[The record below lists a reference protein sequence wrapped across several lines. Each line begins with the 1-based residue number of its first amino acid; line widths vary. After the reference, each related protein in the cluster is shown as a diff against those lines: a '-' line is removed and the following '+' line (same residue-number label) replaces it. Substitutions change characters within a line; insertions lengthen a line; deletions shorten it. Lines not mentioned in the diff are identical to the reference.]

1 MCVTKRSQRT
11 ERDKKIG
18 QGSAAAI
25 VCDLSTVIRL
35 PQRSGRHPR
44 RSHHDAC
51 SVYRDQLIEREP
63 GFCSRT
69 VLWLASHDDHDQSRR
84 LEVRSL
90 HFFAQISSSPPWTP
104 EAGEPPLALSKAVQ
118 LATEWAKKE
127 YKRFDGVQVRSINV
141 TAYGCPAPKD
151 RWYYTVHFAPIMD
164 TIPLLVP
171 GYFVAVLMD
180 GTIIGPT
187 TVK

>member
-1 MCVTKRSQRT
+1 MMHVLFIAISLLSASQVFAQEQSCGSQAMMTMTKA
-11 ERDKKIG
+11 D
-18 QGSAAAI
+18 GSKLGLFI
-25 VCDLSTVIRL
+25 
-35 PQRSGRHPR
+35 P
-44 RSHHDAC
+44 
-51 SVYRDQLIEREP
+51 
-63 GFCSRT
+63 
-69 VLWLASHDDHDQSRR
+69 
-84 LEVRSL
+84 
-90 HFFAQISSSPPWTP
+90 FAQISSSPPWTP
-104 EAGEPPLALSKAVQ
+104 ETGEPPLALSKAVQ

-187 TVK
+187 PAK